1 MPEITNKEAYD
12 HLESWLHDLQDV
24 GTDEDREALN
34 KALSLLE
41 CGSALEGVLT
51 TPITPEKAEEMLP
64 LLEENAATLISC
76 GGGTL
81 RDLVRLVHNQSQENA
96 KLKERLEIE
105 TNRREC
111 AEFLAARNRQRAD
124 IMVRKWNDACQQL
137 IQSRRQ
143 KRLLKAATAER
154 DKLRVWFK
162 MSEQARKYAEA
173 ERLKAE
179 DRLFD
184 NLLGL
189 GVES

>member
-1 MPEITNKEAYD
+1 MSEMTHKEAYD

-24 GTDEDREALN
+24 GTDEDRAALN

-41 CGSALEGVLT
+41 CGSALEGVLA
-51 TPITPEKAEEMLP
+51 TPITPEKAKEMLP
-64 LLEENAATLISC
+64 FLEENGAKRISC

-111 AEFLAARNRQRAD
+111 AEHLAARYRQRAD
-124 IMVRKWNDACQQL
+124 IMVRKWTDACQQL
-137 IQSRRQ
+137 IQARRQ
-143 KRLLKAATAER
+143 KKLLKVVRTER

-162 MSEQARKYAEA
+162 MSEQARKHAEA
-173 ERLKAE
+173 ERQKAE

-184 NLLGL
+184 NLLSL